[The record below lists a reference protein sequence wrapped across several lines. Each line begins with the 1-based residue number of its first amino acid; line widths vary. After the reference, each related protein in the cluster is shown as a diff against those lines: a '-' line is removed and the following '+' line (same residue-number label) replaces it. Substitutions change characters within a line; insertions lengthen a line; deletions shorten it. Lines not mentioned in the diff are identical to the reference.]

1 MQMSNQ
7 LADTG
12 YYLSNHAVHRAQE
25 RGIRHEIIAFIIR
38 NAESSLFVGDNRFSV
53 RIRDEEH
60 NRLKSEGVPPTFL
73 EKCKNIVLVVSSMEP
88 TVITVL
94 RDYGTKRGRCHRKQ
108 MPTKCLKR
116 R

>member
-1 MQMSNQ
+1 MQLSNE

-12 YYLSNHAVHRAQE
+12 YSLSNHAVHRAEE
-25 RGIRHEIIAFIIR
+25 RSIRHEIIAFIIR
-38 NAESSLFVGDNRFSV
+38 HAETSLFVGDNRFSV

-60 NRLKSEGVPPTFL
+60 KQLKSEGVPPTFL
-73 EKCKNIVLVVSSMEP
+73 EKCKNIVLVISSKEP

-94 RDYGTKRGRCHRKQ
+94 RDNGAKRSRCHRKQ
-108 MPTKCLKR
+108 LPTKCLKR